1 MRYLPMDMDRILD
14 VIRSLARSQG
24 FYRRLYR
31 DLMEIQD
38 QDPDRYDEIT
48 AALENEKFR
57 SPLGVVLYFEQ

>member
-14 VIRSLARSQG
+14 VIRSLACSQG
-24 FYRRLYR
+24 FYGRLYR

-57 SPLGVVLYFEQ
+57 SPLDVVLYFEQ